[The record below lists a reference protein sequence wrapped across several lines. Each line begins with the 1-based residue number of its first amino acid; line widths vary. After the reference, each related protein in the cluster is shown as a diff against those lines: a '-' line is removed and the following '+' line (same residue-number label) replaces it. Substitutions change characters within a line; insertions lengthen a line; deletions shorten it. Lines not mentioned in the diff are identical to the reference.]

1 MSDILISNKFI
12 SNSFITNRLVT
23 NDYFFCI
30 FALTSHNKE
39 TIWKTLLYSAKLPK
53 EHISQTE
60 WRTANVLLPISL
72 MASILS
78 LFLHVDGARLLL
90 SRKL

>member
-1 MSDILISNKFI
+1 MI
-12 SNSFITNRLVT
+12 
-23 NDYFFCI
+23 I
-30 FALTSHNKE
+30 FLYLCTDTHNKE
-39 TIWKTLLYSAKLPK
+39 TIRKTLLYSAKLPK

-60 WRTANVLLPISL
+60 WRTANVLLPILL
-72 MASILS
+72 MASTLS